1 MIPIEV
7 FLVAL
12 PLAYMLGRR
21 HGRKAVQ
28 RAARGLFGGDD

>member
-7 FLVAL
+7 FLIAVL
-12 PLAYMLGRR
+12 LAYFLGRR

-28 RAARGLFGGDD
+28 RAARGLFGSDD